1 MLVSV
6 RAKTPSPNL
15 VVHVSSS
22 DRLLV
27 SKDRLVSAV
36 QMLHN
41 NETCVLANN
50 NGLSLRLI
58 NKECNHF
65 VFVCS
70 HRQNEEQKDVWH
82 LSVSA
87 NDKVSK
93 VCTDARNAT
102 ADSISRLLHYT
113 TQQMLPEYKKACAV
127 SLAFQSVFGS
137 LVSRVGLQSKRR
149 ADDVFVRTNACTISK
164 IIDIF
169 NATDSVQKFSASSIA
184 KMVWLAAVF
193 CANAPSSNKGSLFHA
208 SQLQMSDMPER
219 MAQTLKATDPQ
230 KQHIT
235 MLMRG
240 ESVDDRIRRFNLA
253 VRVFSRDSEFCK
265 DLMPAL
271 VGLNEGILS
280 PVVVVSGVRNRQ
292 AAAIFLSSH
301 SLTPTQHSLAMD
313 AYMCGVHK

>member
-6 RAKTPSPNL
+6 RVKTQNPNL
-15 VVHVSSS
+15 VVHVSSE
-22 DRLLV
+22 RLLV

-36 QMLHN
+36 QMLHKT
-41 NETCVLANN
+41 ECCVLANN

-58 NKECNHF
+58 NKESNHF

-70 HRQNEEQKDVWH
+70 HAQNEEQKDVWH
-82 LSVSA
+82 LQVFANGKVSA
-87 NDKVSK
+87 
-93 VCTDARNAT
+93 VCTDGRDAT
-102 ADSISRLLHYT
+102 TDSISRLLSYT
-113 TQQMLPEYKKACAV
+113 TQQMIPEYKQACSV
-127 SLAFQSVFGS
+127 SLVWQSVFGS
-137 LVSRVGLQSKRR
+137 LVSRVGLKSDRR
-149 ADDVFVRTNACTISK
+149 ADDVFVRNNASTIGK
-164 IIDIF
+164 IRDTF
-169 NATDSVQKFSASSIA
+169 NAQNNVQQHSVSSIA
-184 KMVWLAAVF
+184 KTVWLAAVF
-193 CANAPSSNKGSLFHA
+193 CATAPSNKGSLLHV

-219 MAQTLKATDPQ
+219 MAQTLEATAPE
-230 KQHIT
+230 KRHIT

-253 VRVFSRDSEFCK
+253 VRVFSADSEFCK

-271 VGLNEGILS
+271 VGLNESILS

-313 AYMCGVHK
+313 AYMCGVDK